1 MSAANV
7 LVNDTVRIKVH
18 FVDINSTTNEQVD
31 VNPVSVIVRIYN
43 SSDQQVISTFG
54 TSLTSSTFYYDYKP
68 SSAGEYRIQF
78 LGTLSDG
85 TLISVEQ
92 QLYVSTSTVDYKPTV
107 TLRATETIYFAADV
121 VPLYVDPE
129 ILLPFFPEAS
139 VLQVGEIIHYYS
151 KEVSEIYTSY
161 SNEIINNGSALN
173 FTAQEYIK
181 SATACELSRTY
192 GYGGGDDEVSVRLGD
207 LEVRNRNSPR
217 TLVTRANAVTWCQIA
232 TALRSE
238 MITRKVG
245 AKGVVVRNAG
255 NNIPNP
261 TTVDPLTGT
270 SVYLSETGLYTM
282 GVNGN
287 ITMEDNFINPN
298 RTLKK
303 YDWFSCN
310 F

>member
-245 AKGVVVRNAG
+245 AKGVIVRNAG

-303 YDWFSCN
+303 YD
-310 F
+310 

>member
-18 FVDINSTTNEQVD
+18 FVDINSATEEQVD
-31 VNPVSVIVRIYN
+31 VNPVSVAVHIYN
-43 SSDQQVISTFG
+43 SSDQEVVSG
-54 TSLTSSTFYYDYKP
+54 SATSLTSSTFYYDYTP
-68 SSAGEYRIQF
+68 GSAGEYRIQF

-85 TLISVEQ
+85 TLILVEQ
-92 QLYVSTSTVDYKPTV
+92 QLYVSTTTADYKPTV

-129 ILLPFFPEAS
+129 IILPFFPEAS
-139 VLQVGEIIHYYS
+139 ILQVGEIIHHYS
-151 KEVSEIYTSY
+151 REVTEIYTSY
-161 SNEIINNGSALN
+161 SQEIINNGSALN

-217 TLVTRANAVTWCQIA
+217 NLVTRANAVTWCQIA

-238 MITRKVG
+238 MIAHKIG
-245 AKGVVVRNAG
+245 AKGVVIRNG
-255 NNIPNP
+255 SNNIPNP

-270 SVYLSETGLYTM
+270 AIYLSETGLYTM
-282 GVNGN
+282 GTNGN
-287 ITMEDNFINPN
+287 ITLDPNGDHFANPN

-303 YDWFSCN
+303 YD
-310 F
+310 

>member
-18 FVDINSTTNEQVD
+18 FVDINSTTNAQVD

-43 SSDQQVISTFG
+43 SSDQQVISASA

-68 SSAGEYRIQF
+68 SSAGEFRIRF
-78 LGTLSDG
+78 VGTLSDG
-85 TLISVEQ
+85 TLITVEQ

-107 TLRATETIYFAADV
+107 TLRATETIYFAADIA
-121 VPLYVDPE
+121 PLYVDPE
-129 ILLPFFPEAS
+129 LLLPFFPEAS
-139 VLQVGEIIHYYS
+139 VLQVGEIIHHYS
-151 KEVSEIYTSY
+151 REVSEIYNS
-161 SNEIINNGSALN
+161 SSSQIVNNGSALN

-181 SATACELSRTY
+181 AATACELSRTY

-217 TLVTRANAVTWCQIA
+217 SLVTRANAVTWCQIA

-238 MITRKVG
+238 MIAHKVG
-245 AKGVVVRNAG
+245 AKGVVLRNSNA
-255 NNIPNP
+255 NIPNP
-261 TTVDPLTGT
+261 NTVDPLTGT
-270 SVYLSETGLYTM
+270 SVYLSENGLFTM

-287 ITMEDNFINPN
+287 ITGEDNFINPN

-303 YDWFSCN
+303 YD
-310 F
+310 

>member
-303 YDWFSCN
+303 YD
-310 F
+310 

>member
-18 FVDINSTTNEQVD
+18 FVDINSTTNAQVD

-43 SSDQQVISTFG
+43 SSDQQVISASA
-54 TSLTSSTFYYDYKP
+54 TSLTSSTFYYDYRP
-68 SSAGEYRIQF
+68 ISAGEYRIQF
-78 LGTLSDG
+78 AGTLSDG
-85 TLISVEQ
+85 TLIAVEQ
-92 QLYVSTSTVDYKPTV
+92 QLYVSTSTVDYKPTI

-121 VPLYVDPE
+121 APLYVDPE
-129 ILLPFFPEAS
+129 LLLPFFPEAS
-139 VLQVGEIIHYYS
+139 ILQVGEIIHHYS
-151 KEVSEIYTSY
+151 REVSEIYTSY

-217 TLVTRANAVTWCQIA
+217 SLVTRANAVTWCQIA

-238 MITRKVG
+238 MIARKVG
-245 AKGVVVRNAG
+245 AKGVVLRNAG

-303 YDWFSCN
+303 YD
-310 F
+310 

>member
-68 SSAGEYRIQF
+68 SSAGDYRIQF

-303 YDWFSCN
+303 YD
-310 F
+310 

>member
-18 FVDINSTTNEQVD
+18 FVDINSTTNAQVD
-31 VNPVSVIVRIYN
+31 VNPVSVIVRVYN
-43 SSDQQVISTFG
+43 SSDQQVISASA

-92 QLYVSTSTVDYKPTV
+92 QLYVSTSTVDYKPTI

-121 VPLYVDPE
+121 APLYVDPE
-129 ILLPFFPEAS
+129 LLLPFFPEAS
-139 VLQVGEIIHYYS
+139 ILQVGEIIHHYS
-151 KEVSEIYTSY
+151 REVSEIYTSY

-217 TLVTRANAVTWCQIA
+217 SLVTRANAVTWCQIA

-238 MITRKVG
+238 MIARKVG

-303 YDWFSCN
+303 YD
-310 F
+310 

>member
-78 LGTLSDG
+78 SGTLSDG

-303 YDWFSCN
+303 YD
-310 F
+310 

>member
-31 VNPVSVIVRIYN
+31 VNPVSVAVRIYN
-43 SSDQQVISTFG
+43 SSDQQIISGIG
-54 TSLTSSTFYYDYKP
+54 TALTSSTFYYDYKP
-68 SSAGEYRIQF
+68 SSAGEYKIQF
-78 LGTLSDG
+78 TGTLSDG
-85 TLISVEQ
+85 TLILVEQ

-121 VPLYVDPE
+121 APLYVDPE
-129 ILLPFFPEAS
+129 LLLPFFPEAS
-139 VLQVGEIIHYYS
+139 VLQVEEIIHHYS
-151 KEVSEIYTSY
+151 REVSEIYS
-161 SNEIINNGSALN
+161 SSSSEIVNNGSALN

-181 SATACELSRTY
+181 AATACELSRTY

-217 TLVTRANAVTWCQIA
+217 SLVTRANAVTWCQIA

-238 MITRKVG
+238 MIAHKVG
-245 AKGVVVRNAG
+245 AKGVVLRNSNA
-255 NNIPNP
+255 NIPNP
-261 TTVDPLTGT
+261 NTVDPLTGT
-270 SVYLSETGLYTM
+270 SVYLSENGLFTM

-287 ITMEDNFINPN
+287 ITGEDNFINPN

-303 YDWFSCN
+303 YD
-310 F
+310 